1 MAEKSS
7 SPLSKILIVVIIIL
21 IVAFGAYYLMNGSS
35 SGDRTNTTS
44 NIQSSAID
52 YPSKLYQ
59 LRDGSYLR
67 LGFAIVVD
75 DSHESEAKDIMDE
88 NTSTIADGINMI
100 LGEKSQE
107 DLIAGAHK
115 RNQFAHEIQ
124 EMLEHD
130 VFRNYNARQME
141 PSERIVVKDVL
152 IHEFVT
158 QQS

>member
-7 SPLSKILIVVIIIL
+7 SLISKILIGIIIIL
-21 IVAFGAYYLMNGSS
+21 VVSFGAYYFMNRSSSSSGSS
-35 SGDRTNTTS
+35 SS
-44 NIQSSAID
+44 LNIESSSID
-52 YPSKLYQ
+52 YPAKMYQ

-67 LGFAIVVD
+67 LGFAVVVSED
-75 DSHESEAKDIMDE
+75 QESEAKDIIDK
-88 NTSTIADGINMI
+88 NSSTIADGINMI

-107 DLIAGAHK
+107 DLIAGTHK
-115 RNQFAHEIQ
+115 RNQFAHDIM

-130 VFRNYNARQME
+130 VFRNYNARQTNA
-141 PSERIVVKDVL
+141 SERIVVKDVL

>member
-7 SPLSKILIVVIIIL
+7 SPVSKILTFIIVLLII
-21 IVAFGAYYLMNGSS
+21 AFGAYYYTNKSSSGSS
-35 SGDRTNTTS
+35 STAVVEN
-44 NIQSSAID
+44 SSID
-52 YPSKLYQ
+52 YPTKMYQ

-67 LGFAIVVD
+67 LGFSVVVNED
-75 DSHESEAKDIMDE
+75 HESAAKNIMDDD
-88 NTSTIADGINMI
+88 TSVVADGINML

-107 DLIAGAHK
+107 DLISGSHK
-115 RNQFAHEIQ
+115 RDQFANDIK

-130 VFRNYNARQME
+130 VFRTYNARQLDA
-141 PSERIVVKDVL
+141 SDRIVVKDIL